1 MRRAPRGNKV
11 QASDKSQNLRDL
23 DGVWSDQD
31 NEALQ
36 KLLDPLRS
44 TPKIDPL
51 GMLGS
56 EARGLVCAPPR
67 EVYDRAM
74 SYLTTMN
81 VCAGLVLNSIA
92 SLATDPV
99 KVHLLP
105 QDKQLLGDTFN
116 VLAYISITTQIC
128 VVMFSTYI
136 LFMLAVHAHS
146 PAQVYRALAH
156 SGAMFGVCQIAIYLP
171 LLLWCVMLIISGE
184 CMSRVFWTC
193 HARTQALSA

>member
-1 MRRAPRGNKV
+1 MRRGEMRRAPRGNKV
-11 QASDKSQNLRDL
+11 QASNKSQHLRDL
-23 DGVWSDQD
+23 VGVWSEQD
-31 NEALQ
+31 NAALQ

-92 SLATDPV
+92 SLATSPV

-116 VLAYISITTQIC
+116 VLAYISITT
-128 VVMFSTYI
+128 
-136 LFMLAVHAHS
+136 
-146 PAQVYRALAH
+146 
-156 SGAMFGVCQIAIYLP
+156 
-171 LLLWCVMLIISGE
+171 
-184 CMSRVFWTC
+184 
-193 HARTQALSA
+193 